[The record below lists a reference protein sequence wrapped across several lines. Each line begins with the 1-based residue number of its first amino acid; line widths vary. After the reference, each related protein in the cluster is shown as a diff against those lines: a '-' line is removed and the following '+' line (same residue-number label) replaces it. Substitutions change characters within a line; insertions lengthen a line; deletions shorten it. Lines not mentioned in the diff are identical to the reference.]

1 MPQTLPI
8 RDLGAAGV
16 VTDIEPSS
24 MPVQV
29 FTRGKNVRF
38 NDGGVVRGPV
48 FRKVRSDLLTHD
60 DTLPSGVTL
69 QPTTPAF
76 IPKHVACV
84 STASGYNTI
93 YIISKNFQFKTY
105 INNTLTYIISSQA
118 GNGASDTPFCSTQLA
133 DHLYI
138 NRKDT
143 RPIVTSTT
151 TVAPSML
158 ANFESTNGAQ
168 DWRCSSLRAYGDFLI
183 AMNMSEGSSDYHTR
197 VRFSDLT
204 AAGQIPGSWDASD
217 PTTSAGFIDL
227 VDMGTPIVDGLPLG
241 NKFIIYSND
250 ETYMMDFVGGTFI
263 MNTRKLFDDAGIVNL
278 NCVVEAERKHF
289 VMSADD
295 IYVHDGVTKK
305 SIVDSR
311 IRKYV
316 FNSIDTGNL
325 TSCFVHHNESTNEV
339 YFCYKSLDDMAE
351 YTAGDGCNRAAVYNY
366 NNDTW
371 SFMDLPNVVSST
383 QGNISSSTTYQNA
396 VGSYAV
402 FGGSYA
408 SQTSGFD
415 QHALF
420 VGLQNTTDGISES
433 KLYGL
438 DDVELGTLSFPL
450 DLEANKEAFIE
461 RVGIDLDQ
469 LAPISG
475 YKVITGMLPQL
486 STPNSNKNFSFAFGA
501 SDFMSNPP
509 TYETT
514 ITFDAATKYRL
525 DSRAAGRYL
534 SYKMTVSDY
543 KDFSFTAFDAE
554 VHVTGRR

>member
-16 VTDIEPSS
+16 VTDQEPSS
-24 MPVQV
+24 MPVPV

-38 NDGGVVRGPV
+38 DDGGVIRGPV
-48 FRKVRSDLLTHD
+48 FRKIHSDLTEND
-60 DTLPSGVTL
+60 GVS
-69 QPTTPAF
+69 PTF

-84 STASGYNTI
+84 SSASGYNTI
-93 YIISKNFQFKTY
+93 YIISKSMQFQTY
-105 INNTLTYIISSQA
+105 INKSLTYVTGTQS
-118 GNGASDTPFCSTQLA
+118 GNGASDIPINSTQLA

-138 NRKDT
+138 NRRDT
-143 RPIVTSTT
+143 RPMVTPTSGIN
-151 TVAPSML
+151 VGFLS
-158 ANFESTNGAQ
+158 NFESSSGAA

-183 AMNMSEGSSDYHTR
+183 ALNMREGSSDYHTR
-197 VRFSDLT
+197 IRFSDLT
-204 AAGQIPGSWDASD
+204 LAGQVPGSWDASD
-217 PTTSAGFIDL
+217 STTSAGFIDL

-241 NKFIIYSND
+241 NKFIIYSSD
-250 ETYMMDFVGGTFI
+250 ETYMMEFVGGTFI
-263 MNTRKLFDDAGIVNL
+263 MNTRKLFDDAGIINL
-278 NCVVEAERKHF
+278 NCVVEADRKHF
-289 VMSADD
+289 VMSSDD
-295 IYVHDGVTKK
+295 IYVHDGVSKK
-305 SIVDSR
+305 SIVDNR

-316 FNSIDTGNL
+316 FNALDTSAL

-339 YFCYKSLDDMAE
+339 YFCYKSRDDMAE
-351 YTAGDGCNRAAVYNY
+351 YVDGDGCNRAAVYNY
-366 NNDTW
+366 ENDTW
-371 SFMDLPNVVSST
+371 SFMDLPNVASST
-383 QGNISSSTTYQNA
+383 QGNISSSTTYQDA
-396 VGSYAV
+396 TDSYSV
-402 FGGSYA
+402 FGGTYA
-408 SQTSGFD
+408 SQSSGYD

-420 VGLQNTTDGISES
+420 VGLQNTDNGITAS

-438 DDVELGTLSFPL
+438 DDVEFGTLSFPI
-450 DLEANKEAFIE
+450 DTEANKATLVE

-486 STPNSNKNFSFAFGA
+486 STPNTNKTFSFAFGA
-501 SDFMSNPP
+501 SDFISNPP
-509 TYETT
+509 NYEST
-514 ITFDAATKYRL
+514 ISFDSGTKYRL